1 MKIVVTGNPNYQGL
15 CKGIY
20 KIFGPDVKF
29 IGRWNGW
36 DVTDLDAVADY
47 VKDFDVFVNSQY
59 GPNGEQIQL
68 LEKVYPIFK
77 GDHIVNISSTTSWWD
92 KVWDTTK
99 PMDLIEGFQ
108 EDDQARYFQNKM
120 NLDIMARKLSKN
132 VCWGTNKIRISNI
145 AFGQLASKYK
155 VQKNN
160 VNKISL
166 TQAAS
171 IVKWVI
177 DSPTN
182 MNVHYIAVDPIQ
194 REDTIQDNTQER

>member
-1 MKIVVTGNPNYQGL
+1 MKIVVTGNPNYEGL

-20 KIFGPDVKF
+20 KTFGPDVEF

-99 PMDLIEGFQ
+99 PMDLIEGFP

-155 VQKNN
+155 VQKNH

-194 REDTIQDNTQER
+194 REGTIQDNTQEH

>member
-1 MKIVVTGNPNYQGL
+1 MKIIVTGNPNYEGL

-20 KIFGPDVKF
+20 KTFGPDVEF

-59 GPNGEQIQL
+59 GPNGEQIKL

-92 KVWDTTK
+92 KIWDTSK
-99 PMDLIEGFQ
+99 PMDLIEGFP
-108 EDDQARYFQNKM
+108 EDDQARYFQNKI

-194 REDTIQDNTQER
+194 REDTVQDNTQEH